1 MGCWIR
7 ICNVLCRGPDLTQR
21 GSDRIQINDCK
32 IRGTN
37 LIGLS
42 RLQTSD
48 QIWAVKM
55 LMVMK
60 SRTMAYLIIGLLIEI
75 SPDLTIIISNST
87 RLSLHLMGE
96 QN

>member
-7 ICNVLCRGPDLTQR
+7 ICNDFCRGPDLTQR

-87 RLSLHLMGE
+87 RLS
-96 QN
+96 